1 MRLKNAIVYTGILM
15 GILMLGLIPF
25 NQGFAETMPSP
36 SWRVKTNMTTAR
48 SQAAVIAGDDGRIYV
63 MGGWAGGSVL
73 STVQAY
79 DPITE
84 TWINRAP
91 MPVAVRGATVSK
103 GLDGMIYVISG
114 WDDFGEVAAVQA
126 YNTTSNSWAIKA
138 DIPVKAWMAGAAT
151 GNDGKICVIGGESYE
166 AGLYYSNLTQIYDP
180 ITDTWTNGTQMLTGR
195 SELGV
200 VKGPDGSIY
209 AFGGYNGTA
218 LSVVEAYN
226 PSTGTW
232 TKKASMPKPK
242 LEFGAV
248 LGPDNKIY
256 IIGGGA
262 DYSNNWAPFY
272 DSVEVY
278 DPKTDTWSTPTW
290 QESYLPTPRKEL
302 GAAVGKNGK
311 IYAIGGC
318 NGAYLQANEE
328 ATIVAPEN
336 IRPTA
341 YIDSITPN
349 PIVEGENITFTGYG
363 TDIDGS
369 IVAYQWRSSIDG
381 VIGNTATFKTSTLS
395 NGTHT
400 IYFSVKDNSGTWSN
414 EATAVVTVNIPIAE
428 DPLYQSL
435 NGLIS
440 QLQQQLQQQNSDL
453 TDKINSL
460 TQKLDMMTYALLGA
474 IIVAI
479 VLGIATIALMVRKK
493 TSPHPPAPS
502 T

>member
-1 MRLKNAIVYTGILM
+1 MRLKNAIVYAGILM

-25 NQGFAETMPSP
+25 NRGFAETMPSP
-36 SWRVKTNMTTAR
+36 SWRVKTNMPTAR
-48 SQAAVIAGDDGRIYV
+48 SQAAVIAGDDGLIYV

-73 STVQAY
+73 NTVQAY

-84 TWINRAP
+84 TWRNRAP
-91 MPVAVRGATVSK
+91 MPVAVRGAAVAK
-103 GLDGMIYVISG
+103 GPSGMIYVISG
-114 WDDFGEVAAVQA
+114 GDGSDEIAAVQA

-138 DIPVKAWMAGAAT
+138 DIPIKAWMAGAAT
-151 GNDGKICVIGGESYE
+151 GNDGKIYVIGGESYE

-180 ITDTWTNGTQMLTGR
+180 VTDMWTNGTQMLTGR

-200 VKGPDGSIY
+200 VKGADGLIY

-242 LEFGAV
+242 LEFGVV

-262 DYSNNWAPFY
+262 DYVNNEAPFY

-336 IRPTA
+336 LRPTA

-349 PIVEGENITFTGYG
+349 PIVEGENITFTGHG
-363 TDIDGS
+363 TDTDGS

-400 IYFSVKDNSGTWSN
+400 IYFSVKDNSGAWSN
-414 EATAVVTVNIPIAE
+414 EAVATVTVNIPMTE

-435 NGLIS
+435 SNLIN
-440 QLQQQLQQQNSDL
+440 QLQQQNSDL
-453 TDKINSL
+453 TDTVNGL
-460 TQKLDMMTYALLGA
+460 TQKLDTMTYALLGA

-493 TSPHPPAPS
+493 TPPPPKPP
-502 T
+502 TQ